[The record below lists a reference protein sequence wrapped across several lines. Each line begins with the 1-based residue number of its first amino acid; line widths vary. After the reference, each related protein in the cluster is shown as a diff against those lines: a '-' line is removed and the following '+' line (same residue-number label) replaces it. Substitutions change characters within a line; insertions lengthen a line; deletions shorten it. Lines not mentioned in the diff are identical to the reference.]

1 MRAFIRGL
9 DIPLE
14 VPAYVLNGAHG
25 HRAND
30 LHIQNSSTT
39 RLANACVSKG
49 VYVAAQMPRALTRD
63 PQCAILSPK
72 TTPPPCLPRVFT
84 HRALTLL
91 RTAETS
97 KLKGRELNAPCPEAP
112 RSACYTSTPS
122 RARLGACS
130 VDCVTGLENSRF
142 SGQPAAEAT
151 LIVFCNNSGSFYS
164 VHFRTLGILL
174 GTSFHGKHGGIE

>member
-1 MRAFIRGL
+1 
-9 DIPLE
+9 
-14 VPAYVLNGAHG
+14 
-25 HRAND
+25 
-30 LHIQNSSTT
+30 
-39 RLANACVSKG
+39 
-49 VYVAAQMPRALTRD
+49 MPRALTRD

-122 RARLGACS
+122 RALSGACS
-130 VDCVTGLENSRF
+130 VGSVTGLQNSRF
-142 SGQPAAEAT
+142 WGQPVAEAT
-151 LIVFCNNSGSFYS
+151 RNPCDVLFYTLFA
-164 VHFRTLGILL
+164 VRLFLQDGLYALRRRKARFFRRESLV
-174 GTSFHGKHGGIE
+174 S